1 MLPLF
6 VFRRGKTMRNLQTHD
21 VFKAL
26 KIANSAGIKEEFQ
39 KIAFKMSSG
48 KKISEKELGFDFI
61 MNVLANCADEKTE
74 RLIYDFIGGLLEEDA
89 EEIRVMNPLELFDK
103 IKALKE
109 VISVE
114 DWKAFFI
121 SLSAVMK

>member
-1 MLPLF
+1 
-6 VFRRGKTMRNLQTHD
+6 MRNLQTHD

-48 KKISEKELGFDFI
+48 KKISQKELGFDFI
-61 MNVLANCADEKTE
+61 MNILANCADEKTE
-74 RLIYDFIGGLLEEDA
+74 RLIYDFIGGLLEEDV
-89 EEIRVMNPLELFDK
+89 EDIKVMNPLELFDK

-114 DWKAFFI
+114 DWKAFFM